1 MSPIAP
7 QFSAQAQNNAKE
19 KNAEAASPITVKD
32 LSEQIRI
39 ALSDFF
45 IAEIRSVSSN
55 HLEMKFPSG
64 EAFYI
69 TKKDRRGARRD
80 GLFFRF
86 YKVRPKVQRH
96 IFKMAS
102 TSSGVRVLKPWM
114 ASPPHAFS
122 AMSLKLESSIPSSL
136 KLLFSPSVSNRK

>member
-7 QFSAQAQNNAKE
+7 QFSAKAQNNAKE
-19 KNAEAASPITVKD
+19 KNAEASPITVKD

-45 IAEIRSVSSN
+45 IAEIRSVSAN

-69 TKKDRRGARRD
+69 
-80 GLFFRF
+80 
-86 YKVRPKVQRH
+86 H
-96 IFKMAS
+96 IGKN
-102 TSSGVRVLKPWM
+102 V
-114 ASPPHAFS
+114 
-122 AMSLKLESSIPSSL
+122 
-136 KLLFSPSVSNRK
+136 

>member
-7 QFSAQAQNNAKE
+7 QFSAQAQYNAKE

-64 EAFYI
+64 EACYI
-69 TKKDRRGARRD
+69 HIGKNVGFFPPFSRISKHKKRPPRRSPRRSF
-80 GLFFRF
+80 LSFL
-86 YKVRPKVQRH
+86 Q
-96 IFKMAS
+96 S
-102 TSSGVRVLKPWM
+102 
-114 ASPPHAFS
+114 
-122 AMSLKLESSIPSSL
+122 
-136 KLLFSPSVSNRK
+136 

>member
-7 QFSAQAQNNAKE
+7 QFSAKAQNNAKE
-19 KNAEAASPITVKD
+19 KNAEASPITVKD

-64 EAFYI
+64 EACYI
-69 TKKDRRGARRD
+69 
-80 GLFFRF
+80 
-86 YKVRPKVQRH
+86 H
-96 IFKMAS
+96 IGKN
-102 TSSGVRVLKPWM
+102 V
-114 ASPPHAFS
+114 
-122 AMSLKLESSIPSSL
+122 
-136 KLLFSPSVSNRK
+136 

>member
-7 QFSAQAQNNAKE
+7 QFSAKAQNNAKE

-69 TKKDRRGARRD
+69 
-80 GLFFRF
+80 
-86 YKVRPKVQRH
+86 H
-96 IFKMAS
+96 IGKN
-102 TSSGVRVLKPWM
+102 V
-114 ASPPHAFS
+114 
-122 AMSLKLESSIPSSL
+122 
-136 KLLFSPSVSNRK
+136 